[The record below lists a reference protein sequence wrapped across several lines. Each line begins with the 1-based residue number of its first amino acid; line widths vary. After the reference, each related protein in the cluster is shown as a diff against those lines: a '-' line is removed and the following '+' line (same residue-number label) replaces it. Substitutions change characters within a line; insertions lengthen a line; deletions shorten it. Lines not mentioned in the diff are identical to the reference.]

1 MSMDRDS
8 ARKLLED
15 SHEFPGPFTFRLV
28 VRPTDAG
35 MVLSTLRAAGD
46 GRMEVSNVTERPSR
60 TGKYVSLQVHCEVQ
74 GADVIMDVW
83 EVVHK
88 MDEVLSSM

>member
-15 SHEFPGPFTFRLV
+15 THQFPGPFTFRIV
-28 VRPTDAG
+28 VRPADAA
-35 MVLSTLRAAGD
+35 MVLSTVRATGT
-46 GRMEVSNVTERPSR
+46 GRMEVSEVTERPSR
-60 TGKYVSLQVHCEVQ
+60 TGKYVSLQVHCQVQ
-74 GADVIMDVW
+74 GPDVVMDVW